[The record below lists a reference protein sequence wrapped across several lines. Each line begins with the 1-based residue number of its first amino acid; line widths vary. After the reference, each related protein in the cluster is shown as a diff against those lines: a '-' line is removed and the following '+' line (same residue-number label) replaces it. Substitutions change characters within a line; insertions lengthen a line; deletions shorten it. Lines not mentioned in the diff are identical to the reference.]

1 MTLHPGLLA
10 LFALTLLSLILV
22 VRRAAQRAQDATP
35 LRVAG
40 GVTALLVALAL
51 TLGAGVGAGVGAWAQ
66 ALVAPTLTLGGAP
79 KVVPVGWQAWM
90 AHHHLLVG
98 LLAALPAAA
107 LFLAPALK
115 LRGRLLPGWIRAVPW
130 GVSALLG
137 LAFIGLTLRAQTL
150 PVLKGSRYILTH
162 ELLRF
167 GALATGVIFLL
178 SVLAALLP
186 VLLDRLEGRGFVSFV
201 GARHVRATKSGFLT
215 VISVLSIC
223 GVAVSSCSLCSVVSI
238 MGGFGAD
245 LKRKILGNNAHI
257 TVDMPAQ
264 LEGFPDYV
272 PMAERIRMV
281 PGVAA
286 ATPVVAGEGMA
297 SSNANTAG
305 VLIRGVDPAT
315 IGDVIDL
322 VKNIEYG
329 KLDYLIDET
338 KLQDLPPDEPIGA
351 GPGGEPYRRG
361 PSPAFSVG
369 LDPAVR
375 KAIGAPVLPGII
387 VGRELA
393 RTMHLMVGDEF
404 TLVSPLGDLGPMGV
418 LPRSRKFRVAAI
430 FYSGMYEYDATHVYV
445 RTDVA
450 QRFFSLDGKATTIEI
465 RTHDAE
471 STEALLPAISERVG
485 NPKLRVRD
493 WREMNKN
500 LFSALKLE
508 RIATFI
514 ILSIA
519 IAVASFCIICT
530 LLLMVTEKGKEIA
543 ILKALGASD
552 GAIRAIFMA
561 EGVIIGAIGTAFG
574 VGTGM
579 ATTLGLK
586 WFGVRLDPD
595 VYYID
600 RLPVATNPVD
610 YVMVAA
616 AALFICTVATI
627 YPAGAASRLRPVEG
641 LRYE

>member
-1 MTLHPGLLA
+1 MHRTVHQGRQSEPVRVRGAVTVALVLLA
-10 LFALTLLSLILV
+10 LVLGAG
-22 VRRAAQRAQDATP
+22 A
-35 LRVAG
+35 AG
-40 GVTALLVALAL
+40 GVYAWTQSLRSAGLAGALTRTNWQSFAQTNGSLVSLVA
-51 TLGAGVGAGVGAWAQ
+51 G
-66 ALVAPTLTLGGAP
+66 ALVTLLLMAPVL
-79 KVVPVGWQAWM
+79 W
-90 AHHHLLVG
+90 
-98 LLAALPAAA
+98 
-107 LFLAPALK
+107 
-115 LRGRLLPGWIRAVPW
+115 LRGRRLAGSARAIPW
-130 GVSALLG
+130 GTA
-137 LAFIGLTLRAQTL
+137 AAIGVLFLILTFRAQGL
-150 PVLKGSRYILTH
+150 PVVKGSTFVLSH
-162 ELLRF
+162 ELIRF
-167 GALATGVIFLL
+167 GALTTGVVFLL

-186 VLLDRLEGRGFVSFV
+186 LLLNRLEGRGFLAFVS
-201 GARHVRATKSGFLT
+201 ARHVRATKSGFLT

-223 GVAVSSCSLCSVVSI
+223 GVAVSSCALCSVVSI
-238 MGGFGAD
+238 MGGFGQD

-264 LEGFPDYV
+264 LQGFENYEPLV
-272 PMAERIRMV
+272 ERLKMV
-281 PGVAA
+281 PGVMA
-286 ATPVVAGEGMA
+286 ATAVVAGEGMA
-297 SSNANTAG
+297 SSNASTAG
-305 VLIRGVDPAT
+305 VLVRGIDPAT
-315 IGDVIDL
+315 IGTVIDL
-322 VKNIEYG
+322 DKNIEYG
-329 KLDYLIDET
+329 KLAYLNDET
-338 KLQDLPPDEPIGA
+338 QLQSLPADEVIGA

-361 PSPAFSVG
+361 PDPTGLVG

-375 KAIGAPVLPGII
+375 KAIGAPVFPGIVI
-387 VGRELA
+387 GRELA

-450 QRFFSLDGKATTIEI
+450 QRFFSLEGKATTIEI
-465 RTHDAE
+465 KSADAE
-471 STEALLPAISERVG
+471 ATDVLLPEVMARVG
-485 NPKLRVRD
+485 DPALRVRD
-493 WREMNKN
+493 WREMNRN

-508 RIATFI
+508 RFATFI

-552 GAIRAIFMA
+552 GAIRAIFIS
-561 EGVIIGAIGTAFG
+561 EGVIIGAIGTVFG

-600 RLPVATNPVD
+600 RLPVATNLID
-610 YVMVAA
+610 YVLVAC
-616 AALFICTVATI
+616 AALAICTVATI
-627 YPAGAASRLRPVEG
+627 YPASAASRLRPVEG